1 MPDVSTSPTHDGSRP
16 DQAHS
21 AATSKR
27 RRQAGAAWPDR
38 RLADLLQIEH
48 PLVLA
53 PMAGLGTAELAAA
66 VCQAGGL
73 GSIGCA
79 VMRPEAAM
87 RAIERLRSLTKRPI
101 NANFFCHSPA
111 RPDPQR
117 EQAWLERL
125 GPYYR
130 ELGIDP
136 LLPAPRTDFPP
147 FDSAMCAVVEAGR
160 PEVVSFHFGLPEPS
174 LLARVKAAG
183 CRVISSAT
191 TVGEARWLEGQGA
204 DAIVAQGIE
213 AGGHRGTFLAAD
225 MDAEMARQLGTL
237 ALVPQVVDA
246 VDVPV
251 IAAGGIADARAI
263 SAALALG
270 ASGVQMGTAY
280 LLCPEAATPP
290 LHRRALRGP
299 DAAATV
305 LTNVFTGRPARA
317 LANRAASEVGPVS
330 GAMPDFPLPMA
341 ALGPLRAKAEEGGSI
356 DFTPLWAGQAAALC
370 REMPAGALTRALANE
385 ALERLRQLAGG
396 MGQGRPPAGTRHGS
410 RPHLA

>member
-1 MPDVSTSPTHDGSRP
+1 MPDVSTNPAHGGSRP
-16 DQAHS
+16 DQAHP
-21 AATSKR
+21 AGLSKQ
-27 RRQAGAAWPDR
+27 RQRQTGAAWPDR
-38 RLADLLQIEH
+38 RLADLLQVEH

-79 VMRPEAAM
+79 VMRPEAVM
-87 RAIERLRSLTKRPI
+87 QAIGKLRSLTKRPI

-125 GPYYR
+125 EPYYR
-130 ELGIDP
+130 ELGIGLSRP
-136 LLPAPRTDFPP
+136 IARTDFPP
-147 FDSAMCAVVEAGR
+147 FGDAVCTVVEACR

-183 CRVISSAT
+183 CRVLSSAT
-191 TVGEARWLEGQGA
+191 TVGEARWLEERGA
-204 DAIVAQGIE
+204 DAIIAQGFE

-225 MDAEMARQLGTL
+225 MDAEMARQSGTL
-237 ALVPQVVDA
+237 ALVPQIVDA
-246 VDVPV
+246 VAVPV

-263 SAALALG
+263 SAAFALG

-317 LANRAASEVGPVS
+317 LANRVASEVGPIS

-341 ALGPLRAKAEEGGSI
+341 ALASLRSKAEEGGSI

-370 REMPAGALTRALANE
+370 REMPAGALTQALADE
-385 ALERLRQLAGG
+385 ALGRLRQFAGG
-396 MGQGRPPAGTRHGS
+396 MGQDRPTASGRHPA
-410 RPHLA
+410 